1 MLVQKNP
8 KVRDLGTQDD
18 KEPESM
24 VKAGNKSNK
33 CHPEWP
39 TEGRLYRRVLNE
51 GHPSI
56 RSLRLY
62 LADQSL
68 RMTLT

>member
-1 MLVQKNP
+1 MNF
-8 KVRDLGTQDD
+8 GTS
-18 KEPESM
+18 KL
-24 VKAGNKSNK
+24 AIALNKSNK